1 VQAFAFT
8 RADGSEAIEDGLTS
22 QPIDRA
28 ALLAEVDAD
37 LEGGLE
43 RRPVDPAEALE
54 RVIRAARAN
63 VEQGVGPTPA
73 GLAVLQLVLRAGE
86 VPDADLLVDEL
97 LRLPLIDD
105 DHDHDHDHD
114 HGHGHDHRHGHGHG
128 HGHHDADHRRNEALV
143 DGFEAWL
150 GRRGDRPEAVEHA
163 AFVAHALGE
172 YRLHEGDGDLLGW
185 TEEELRTFMVEYAPH
200 GLEVEAD
207 DIEATPAAVSAYLR
221 YLGEAG
227 EIDPDEART
236 LAEAVMD
243 TAEDYVAAARRSQER
258 GAGVLLQAMRREGVD
273 LRDQAAVQR
282 WLQAYNELPPEDRDR
297 YWPDRPGAAAPPS
310 PGTTAPSRRDRAA
323 AKRKRKAARQSR
335 RRNR

>member
-1 VQAFAFT
+1 
-8 RADGSEAIEDGLTS
+8 
-22 QPIDRA
+22 
-28 ALLAEVDAD
+28 
-37 LEGGLE
+37 
-43 RRPVDPAEALE
+43 
-54 RVIRAARAN
+54 
-63 VEQGVGPTPA
+63 
-73 GLAVLQLVLRAGE
+73 
-86 VPDADLLVDEL
+86 
-97 LRLPLIDD
+97 
-105 DHDHDHDHD
+105 
-114 HGHGHDHRHGHGHG
+114 
-128 HGHHDADHRRNEALV
+128 LV

-185 TEEELRTFMVEYAPH
+185 TEEELRTFMVEYARTGSRSRRTTSRPR
-200 GLEVEAD
+200 
-207 DIEATPAAVSAYLR
+207 PAAVSAYLR

-282 WLQAYNELPPEDRDR
+282 WLQAYNELRRRTATATGPTGPELPRR
-297 YWPDRPGAAAPPS
+297 RRPARRR
-310 PGTTAPSRRDRAA
+310 PSRRDRAA